1 MNIDVDAIV
10 SEKLR
15 QLDEDG
21 VIQKAIEDNLEKSLL
36 SAVTEAINGYKIKR
50 EIQEKVE
57 KQISGVVN
65 DLDFSSYNAI
75 MLQKMRELI
84 NAYAG
89 DDVAKKTTEMLESL
103 FVSKRESIK
112 LSEIFE
118 AYRKYV
124 IADMYYN
131 DHSGGDEFLADYD
144 TTDEHWVE
152 VSFDKDVDCVGGKE
166 ISFLLYGGY
175 GDDDTYRITM
185 LRLDG
190 IPVDCKDHLGYLND
204 VEQLL
209 AQCYYNKTPVIIDE
223 NKLRLFDN
231 SYPYTDD

>member
-1 MNIDVDAIV
+1 MNIDVDIIV

-21 VIQKAIEDNLEKSLL
+21 VIRKAIEDTLEKSLL

-65 DLDFSSYNAI
+65 ELDFSSYNAI

-89 DDVAKKTTEMLESL
+89 DDVAKKATEMLEDL
-103 FVSKRESIK
+103 FVSKRESVK

-124 IADMYYN
+124 IADMDYN
-131 DHSGGDEFLADYD
+131 DHIGGDEFLADYD
-144 TTDEHWVE
+144 TTDEHWAKVN
-152 VSFDKDVDCVGGKE
+152 FDKDIDSVGDKE
-166 ISFLLYGGY
+166 ISFRLYGGY
-175 GDDDTYRITM
+175 GDNSQYRITSLM
-185 LRLDG
+185 FDG
-190 IPVDCKDHLGYLND
+190 RPVDCKVQLGYLNE

-209 AQCYYNKTPVIIDE
+209 VQCYYNKTPVIIDE
-223 NKLRLFDN
+223 GELSVFDN
-231 SYPYTDD
+231 SYPYPDD

>member
-1 MNIDVDAIV
+1 MNINVDAIV

-21 VIQKAIEDNLEKSLL
+21 VIQKAIEDTLEKSLL
-36 SAVTEAINGYKIKR
+36 SAVTGAIDGYKIKH

-65 DLDFSSYNAI
+65 ELDFSSYNAI

-89 DDVAKKTTEMLESL
+89 DDVAKKATEMLEGL

-124 IADMYYN
+124 VADMYYN
-131 DHSGGDEFLADYD
+131 DHSGGDEFLAYYD
-144 TTDEHWVE
+144 TTDEHWVN
-152 VSFDKDVDCVGGKE
+152 VSFGKDVDHVGDKE

-175 GDDDTYRITM
+175 GDDNTYRITS
-185 LRLDG
+185 LRFDG
-190 IPVDCKDHLGYLND
+190 TPVDCKDHLGYLND
-204 VEQLL
+204 AEQLL
-209 AQCYYNKTPVIIDE
+209 AQCYYNRTPVIVDE
-223 NKLRLFDN
+223 GELQFFDN
-231 SYPYTDD
+231 SYPYPDD

>member
-1 MNIDVDAIV
+1 MNIDVDIIV

-21 VIQKAIEDNLEKSLL
+21 VIQKAIEDTLEKSLL

-89 DDVAKKTTEMLESL
+89 DDVAKRATEMLESL
-103 FVSKRESIK
+103 FVSKRGSIK

-118 AYRKYV
+118 AYRKYAV
-124 IADMYYN
+124 SDMYYDEHN
-131 DHSGGDEFLADYD
+131 GGDEFLAYYN
-144 TTDEHWVE
+144 TDGNWATVI
-152 VSFDKDVDCVGGKE
+152 FDKDVNSSGDKE
-166 ISFLLYGGY
+166 ISFLLFHNSYGKNDQY
-175 GDDDTYRITM
+175 LVTN
-185 LRLDG
+185 LKFDG
-190 IPVDCKDHLGYLND
+190 TPVDCKAQLGYLND

-209 AQCYYNKTPVIIDE
+209 VQCYYNKTPVIIDE
-223 NKLRLFDN
+223 DELRFFDN
-231 SYPYTDD
+231 SYPYPDD